1 MGIREEIS
9 EQYDGILFAD
19 GLDRACIGVARR
31 YTGDVACYDV
41 DMCIEVFM
49 EDGMT
54 YEDAREYF
62 EYNVIGAFMGEFT
75 PVFVE
80 RFGNGYLNLLGDKEN
95 AEDN

>member
-9 EQYDGILFAD
+9 DQYDGILFAD
-19 GLDRACIGVARR
+19 GFDKACIGVARR
-31 YTGDVACYDV
+31 CTGDVACYDV
-41 DMCIEVFM
+41 EMCIGVLM

-62 EYNVIGAFMGEFT
+62 EYNVVGAFVGEYT

-80 RFGNGYLNLLGDKEN
+80 RFGDGNLNLLGDKEN
-95 AEDN
+95 AEDS